1 MGDILNDLW
10 SSFTD
15 SVNGSSDG
23 SGDTGVFSYL
33 ILGIVA
39 LLLIAI
45 VFGELE
51 VSG

>member
-1 MGDILNDLW
+1 MGDILNGI
-10 SSFTD
+10 FD
-15 SVNGSSDG
+15 SITGAVSGSSDG

-33 ILGIVA
+33 LLGIVA

-51 VSG
+51 GV